1 MKTRSF
7 LIASSAVITA
17 IAGGLYLTSLA
28 NVTPVGLANEQSPAA
43 HVASEKT
50 IIQEAVPMASTE
62 VEMKQTDAQRSNVEA
77 PPKFSHESVEA
88 FKKEYRQIF
97 LLGNNVDRETK
108 RNDIYEQLSRNP
120 EVMDLIKNTV
130 GDYENSQR
138 YFGDEQAQ
146 ARVASIKI
154 LNYLAKQGN
163 YEPLEYAL
171 SQTASRLKS
180 SEWVKGVEHDYS
192 DLVTGYIGA
201 KMGNDGDNYIAA
213 NFDAIAQQAGAS
225 TAIYD
230 PFRIGLELSLS
241 RELSKENY
249 LAISEKLKQLREQHN

>member
-7 LIASSAVITA
+7 LIASSVSIAA
-17 IAGGLYLTSLA
+17 IAGIFYLTSQE
-28 NVTPVGLANEQSPAA
+28 NISPVARTNEQNPAPSVIAEKTTVQESTQIVSAETGINHGDAQQLATEASPA
-43 HVASEKT
+43 
-50 IIQEAVPMASTE
+50 
-62 VEMKQTDAQRSNVEA
+62 
-77 PPKFSHESVEA
+77 FSHESVET
-88 FKKEYRQIF
+88 FKKEYKQIF
-97 LLGNNVDRETK
+97 LLGNHIDRET
-108 RNDIYEQLSRNP
+108 RRHEIYEQLSRDP
-120 EVMDLIKNTV
+120 EIVDLMKNTV
-130 GDYENSQR
+130 GNYEGSQK

-171 SQTASRLKS
+171 SQTATRLKS

-201 KMGNDGDNYIAA
+201 KMGNEGDNYIAA
-213 NFDAIAQQAGAS
+213 NFDAIAQRAGAS
-225 TAIYD
+225 TALYD

>member
-1 MKTRSF
+1 MKTRAF
-7 LIASSAVITA
+7 LIASSVTIIA
-17 IAGGLYLTSLA
+17 IAGVFYLTSQ
-28 NVTPVGLANEQSPAA
+28 ESISPANQA
-43 HVASEKT
+43 GTKSPTSPVIAEKT
-50 IIQEAVPMASTE
+50 MVKEAIPAAPTKAVADQAQQPTTE
-62 VEMKQTDAQRSNVEA
+62 TA
-77 PPKFSHESVEA
+77 PVFSHKSIET

-97 LLGNNVDRETK
+97 LLGNNVDRENK
-108 RNDIYEQLSRNP
+108 RNEIYEQLSRDP
-120 EVMDLIKNTV
+120 EIVDLIKNTV
-130 GDYENSQR
+130 GNYESSQQ

-146 ARVASIKI
+146 ARVASIKM

-171 SQTASRLKS
+171 SQTAERLKS

-192 DLVTGYIGA
+192 DLVTSYIGA

-213 NFDAIAQQAGAS
+213 NFDAIARQAGAS
-225 TAIYD
+225 TRLYD

-249 LAISEKLKQLREQHN
+249 LTISEKLKQLREQHN